1 MRIRNMQFELTFHHK
16 EVPATRI
23 GAVETKSPQSLDK
36 LFPRDALNHRG
47 KKVSI
52 SNEIA
57 LIDL

>member
-1 MRIRNMQFELTFHHK
+1 MQFELTFHHK